1 MGAWD
6 YKPFD
11 NDDACDFK
19 DEIEECKSNK
29 EIKKCIEKNLEY
41 PYAEYHRAIVNYLL
55 DGLYNK
61 DRKKYLKLALD
72 KMKQSCNDK
81 WIESWKEPDK
91 IKSLIEE
98 EYKRAEKFLKTS

>member
-29 EIKKCIEKNLEY
+29 EIKKCIEKIWNILMLN
-41 PYAEYHRAIVNYLL
+41 IIGLL
-55 DGLYNK
+55 
-61 DRKKYLKLALD
+61 
-72 KMKQSCNDK
+72 
-81 WIESWKEPDK
+81 
-91 IKSLIEE
+91 LII
-98 EYKRAEKFLKTS
+98 Y